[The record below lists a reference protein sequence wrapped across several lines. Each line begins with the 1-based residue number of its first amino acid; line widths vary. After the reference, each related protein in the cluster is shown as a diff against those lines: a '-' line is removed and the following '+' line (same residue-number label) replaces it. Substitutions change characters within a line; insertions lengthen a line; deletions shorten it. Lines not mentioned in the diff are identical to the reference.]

1 MTRMKSRVISLLTMA
16 ALIATGTVPQ
26 AVQAFDDSSTTETV
40 AGYTAAE
47 QAEEIEPAYIT
58 GEIEDLRTEYSKT
71 YEQSDGSRIA
81 VVSAAPVHFYDEEKE
96 AWEEY
101 DNRLEY
107 NSETNNY
114 ESDENGSDMQ
124 VSLPENIDDENG
136 IEVKSDGYTVSIT
149 PIYMKSS
156 TSKKTNKEKKVKN
169 NDEKNL
175 KKYSLEDYVSDSV
188 LDGKVEYTQ
197 DNADKVE
204 YIFSGSGLKENI
216 ILNESP
222 EKSRHIC
229 LELKQTV

>member
-58 GEIEDLRTEYSKT
+58 GEIENLRTEYSKT

-107 NSETNNY
+107 NSETKNY